1 MQFLSENRLNA
12 CQIFGRFN
20 FVKTESK
27 PTFGF
32 LHIPSFH
39 VSARPDW
46 HYVLNLFTCSSVTK
60 FLNMTLWKH
69 MNGVWCK
76 SVHEWSTRKQLTL
89 GHRRSKLKVTSSIN
103 LDADWSII
111 PRLRDAII
119 MHSVS
124 KYKQTSMV
132 YLQSSSR
139 TRVMN
144 HNWSATKQSVAEIS
158 RYSVFSGDRIRQ
170 CETLSG
176 SRHKDT
182 DQCL

>member
-76 SVHEWSTRKQLTL
+76 SVHEWSTRKQCWCTGGQSSRWRHQSTSTL
-89 GHRRSKLKVTSSIN
+89 IGQSFHGYEMLLLCIQWVNIN
-103 LDADWSII
+103 RHQWSIFSLLLLLLV
-111 PRLRDAII
+111 R
-119 MHSVS
+119 VS
-124 KYKQTSMV
+124 WTITGQ
-132 YLQSSSR
+132 QR
-139 TRVMN
+139 NRV
-144 HNWSATKQSVAEIS
+144 
-158 RYSVFSGDRIRQ
+158 
-170 CETLSG
+170 
-176 SRHKDT
+176 
-182 DQCL
+182 